1 MTRRLIVLPLTLLS
15 LLLLSAA
22 PARADV
28 LLTPFL
34 GVVFGGEAPAKQF
47 NYGVSLALLA
57 GGTFG
62 LEIDAALTPNFFDS
76 DSNALE
82 DGNVSTVMANLMVAA
97 PMSGARLR
105 PYASAGVGIMHAKAT
120 SVGNVFELD
129 ENNLGV
135 NLGVGAIGFMGD
147 KVGIRGDVRYFRAVQ
162 DSNAGDGVDLDFAA
176 LSFWRGT
183 LGLVFRF

>member
-1 MTRRLIVLPLTLLS
+1 MSRRLIILPLTLFS
-15 LLLLSAA
+15 MLLGPAT

-34 GVVFGGEAPAKQF
+34 GVVFGGDAPAQQF
-47 NYGVSLALLA
+47 S
-57 GGTFG
+57 
-62 LEIDAALTPNFFDS
+62 
-76 DSNALE
+76 
-82 DGNVSTVMANLMVAA
+82 NVSTVMANVMVAA

-105 PYASAGVGIMHAKAT
+105 PYASGGVGIMHAKAT

-135 NLGVGAIGFMGD
+135 NVGVGAIGFVGD
-147 KVGIRGDVRYFRAVQ
+147 NVGIRGDLRYFRALQ
-162 DSNAGDGVDLDFAA
+162 DSEAGDGLDLEFAT